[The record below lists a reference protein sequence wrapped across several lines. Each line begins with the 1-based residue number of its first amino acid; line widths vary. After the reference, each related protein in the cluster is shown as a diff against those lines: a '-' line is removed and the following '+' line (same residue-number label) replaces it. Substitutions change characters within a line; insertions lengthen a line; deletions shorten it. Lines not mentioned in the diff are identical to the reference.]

1 MKIILG
7 ILGILLIVLN
17 FYGIYG
23 IYTVGTNLL
32 IRSPFERSAL
42 FGILETDKKPP
53 ASTAQEK
60 QTSATVTPDSLNM
73 REGPGADNALITTLR
88 KGDTLTI
95 LEEYNDTKWVKVE
108 YNGKSGFVHGDYIT
122 REKEK

>member
-1 MKIILG
+1 MKTVLS
-7 ILGILLIVLN
+7 ILLVVFH

-23 IYTVGTNLL
+23 IYTVGKNLFS
-32 IRSPFERSAL
+32 RNQFERCAL
-42 FGILETDKKPP
+42 FGILETDKKSPV
-53 ASTAQEK
+53 STVQEK
-60 QTSATVTPDSLNM
+60 RTSATVTPDSLNM

-108 YNGKSGFVHGDYIT
+108 YNGKNGFVHSDYIT